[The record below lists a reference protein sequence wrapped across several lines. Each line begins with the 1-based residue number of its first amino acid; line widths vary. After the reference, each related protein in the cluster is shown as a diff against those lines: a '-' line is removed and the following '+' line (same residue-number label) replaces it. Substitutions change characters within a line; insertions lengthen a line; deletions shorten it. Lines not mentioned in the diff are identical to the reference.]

1 MKKITRTFL
10 SLLLVMAL
18 ITVSSSNVFATEVSD
33 SVISSEAIET
43 ASTGSGSFTNSATV
57 QFIFDVDIRG
67 STSKVM
73 PKATFSINGYSN
85 TEYKVEIIS
94 PIGTSYVTYIKGD
107 GSSHSHKF
115 STIVPGTY
123 YFHVWPWN
131 GTSGKTCTFTCS
143 LT

>member
-57 QFIFDVDIRG
+57 
-67 STSKVM
+67 
-73 PKATFSINGYSN
+73 
-85 TEYKVEIIS
+85 
-94 PIGTSYVTYIKGD
+94 
-107 GSSHSHKF
+107 
-115 STIVPGTY
+115 
-123 YFHVWPWN
+123 
-131 GTSGKTCTFTCS
+131 
-143 LT
+143 

>member
-57 QFIFDVDIRG
+57 QFIFDVDIRV

-73 PKATFSINGYSN
+73 PKATFSINGQN
-85 TEYKVEIIS
+85 TKL
-94 PIGTSYVTYIKGD
+94 K
-107 GSSHSHKF
+107 
-115 STIVPGTY
+115 
-123 YFHVWPWN
+123 
-131 GTSGKTCTFTCS
+131 
-143 LT
+143 L